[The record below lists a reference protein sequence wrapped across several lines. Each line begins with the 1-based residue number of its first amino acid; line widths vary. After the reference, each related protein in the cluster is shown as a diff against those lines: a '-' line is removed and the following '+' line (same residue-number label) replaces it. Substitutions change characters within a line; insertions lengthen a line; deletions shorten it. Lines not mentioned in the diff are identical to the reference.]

1 MVLPNCR
8 KLFPVVFLLGRGAA
22 RMLRRGFRG
31 VSVVWF
37 LTECVSEQNSAEFL
51 TKPSRGRMRPAL
63 LLLCRGSDLKTDT
76 PGASGARG
84 RWHGGLSLPATICR
98 AYQVKHGGC
107 AGLIK
112 SRSAVLTHFSALA
125 GEFSAVAPN
134 KHGWDETSLLIFY

>member
-8 KLFPVVFLLGRGAA
+8 KLFPVVFLLGRGGPDAVK
-22 RMLRRGFRG
+22 GF
-31 VSVVWF
+31 SVGFQSFGF

-134 KHGWDETSLLIFY
+134 KHGAW